1 MIALDQSIKYSV
13 GQQHIQSL
21 QQGENN
27 SAIFSMKLEELEEDW
42 GVNIKN
48 KTNKSQNEQ
57 RSCWKNIIK
66 MNNERQL
73 TVS

>member
-1 MIALDQSIKYSV
+1 MIALNQSIKYSV

-27 SAIFSMKLEELEEDW
+27 SAISSMKLEELEEDW

>member
-1 MIALDQSIKYSV
+1 MIALNQSIKYSV

-48 KTNKSQNEQ
+48 KTNKSQN
-57 RSCWKNIIK
+57 
-66 MNNERQL
+66 
-73 TVS
+73 

>member
-1 MIALDQSIKYSV
+1 MIALNQSIKYSV

-21 QQGENN
+21 QQRENN

-73 TVS
+73 TVP